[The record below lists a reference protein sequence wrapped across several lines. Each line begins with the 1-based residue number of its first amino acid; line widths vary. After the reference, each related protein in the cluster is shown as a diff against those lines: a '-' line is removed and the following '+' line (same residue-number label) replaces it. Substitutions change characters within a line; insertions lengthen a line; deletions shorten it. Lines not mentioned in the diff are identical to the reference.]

1 MPHYSQVSQ
10 SVFFFFFFNEKPG
23 LQACPGPLAGRK
35 TLHP

>member
-10 SVFFFFFFNEKPG
+10 SVFFFNEKPG